1 MGVVPA
7 AGNSEHN
14 KQPKLPSLDLLL
26 PWLGQEEPVAA
37 NVDTHFPIP
46 GEHMGLEDREELGQV
61 VLDCKVQGCM
71 VPLEFPALEVQEA
84 HEDLEPHGAHGVQ
97 VALKDLLG
105 PQSSLL

>member
-1 MGVVPA
+1 MLCTAEP
-7 AGNSEHN
+7 SSSL
-14 KQPKLPSLDLLL
+14 QPPIPRSL
-26 PWLGQEEPVAA
+26 GKAQNQA
-37 NVDTHFPIP
+37 NVVLT
-46 GEHMGLEDREELGQV
+46 EELGQV

-105 PQSSLL
+105 PIIKKKRKRKHKQ